1 MGLIRIIRRVGILN
15 IILFFVAFFG
25 ITICVGVFIAMP
37 DSNIPT
43 ASDIVDSRKTP
54 VSFETLTEKQLQEGT
69 MVEGAIRFNMDE
81 FAMSPDDKEGRY
93 THYAILLDDKV
104 MSIAVYD
111 MKDDDSLGRQARDYK
126 QEFIRNDLSILQYH
140 DDKNN
145 AKDKKKKS
153 KKNKKTVKE
162 IIQET
167 MEYEPGISFKGKV
180 VKMDPDTETALRN
193 YVIPEGEAEPAFEVI
208 PYEIKFVRP
217 VNLGELILA
226 YALTVLAGIVGVAAL
241 FILVLRM
248 RLHKTFP

>member
-25 ITICVGVFIAMP
+25 ITMCVGVFIFMP

-43 ASDIVDSRKTP
+43 ASDIADSRKTP

-69 MVEGAIRFNMDE
+69 MVEGSIRFNMDD
-81 FAMSPDDKEGRY
+81 FARSPDDREGNY
-93 THYAILLDDKV
+93 THYAILLNDKV

-111 MKDDDSLGRQARDYK
+111 VRDSSSLEH
-126 QEFIRNDLSILQYH
+126 QENEYLREFHRNNLSIWQYH
-140 DDKNN
+140 DEENS

-162 IIQET
+162 VIQET
-167 MEYEPGISFKGKV
+167 MEHEIGVSFKGKI

-193 YVIPEGEAEPAFEVI
+193 YVIPEGETEPAFEVL

-217 VNLGELILA
+217 VNLGELILT
-226 YALTVLAGIVGVAAL
+226 YGLTVLAGIVGVAAF
-241 FILVLRM
+241 FILVLRI
-248 RLHKTFP
+248 RFHKTFP